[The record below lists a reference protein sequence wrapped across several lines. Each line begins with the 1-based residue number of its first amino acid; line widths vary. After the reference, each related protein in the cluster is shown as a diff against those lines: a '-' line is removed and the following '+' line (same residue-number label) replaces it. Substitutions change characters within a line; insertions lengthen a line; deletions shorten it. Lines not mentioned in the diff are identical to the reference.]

1 MKEKELYLPLK
12 EKWYRMIE
20 SGEKREEYREI
31 TPYWCQRLLYHVP
44 LPIEG
49 YWGYSPDD
57 SEDTR
62 GVLQRTFDMIEENR
76 KRWPESKKLT
86 DLNHYLVG
94 TYGTRG
100 YTHVHFTLGYPKKD
114 DASRH
119 MVRRIKEIVVAEG
132 RPEWGA
138 EVGKEY
144 FVIKLED

>member
-1 MKEKELYLPLK
+1 MKAKELYLPLK

-31 TPYWCQRLLYHVP
+31 TPYWAKRLLWDNDYDEP
-44 LPIEG
+44 LG
-49 YWGYSPDD
+49 
-57 SEDTR
+57 
-62 GVLQRTFDMIEENR
+62 
-76 KRWPESKKLT
+76 
-86 DLNHYLVG
+86 DLEANMEPGLFWNAVFAG
-94 TYGTRG
+94 CFRFRDF
-100 YTHVHFTLGYPKKD
+100 THVHFTLGYPKRD

-119 MVRRIKEIVVAEG
+119 MVKKIEKMEVAGG